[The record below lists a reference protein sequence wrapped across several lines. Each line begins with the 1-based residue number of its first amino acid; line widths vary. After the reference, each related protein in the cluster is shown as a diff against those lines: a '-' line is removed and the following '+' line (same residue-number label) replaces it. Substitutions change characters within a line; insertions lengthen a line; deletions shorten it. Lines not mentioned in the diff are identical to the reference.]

1 MNEFHDRPYP
11 DDVREI
17 AERLEARRPE
27 VSDVELDAVKVR
39 AMNRIRR
46 SAGGRRRGNSM
57 NRRGLLAPVM
67 MVAVLLC
74 GTGATLALSGQ
85 FSSKQ
90 SASQKQYGPPKG
102 CGKNPNKGAPPRHGC
117 KRKCPKGKRKNCKIS
132 GTNGADY
139 IRGGRRGDSIYAARG
154 NDHIYARHGGR
165 DTIHCG
171 GGRDVVYADWNDKVA
186 KDCEVV
192 HRSKKPKKHKTGKQG
207 TSGKSHGRRS

>member
-1 MNEFHDRPYP
+1 MGEFHDRQYP
-11 DDVREI
+11 DDLGDLAR
-17 AERLEARRPE
+17 RLDARRPE
-27 VSDVELDAVKVR
+27 VTDLELDGVKLK
-39 AMNRIRR
+39 AMERIRR
-46 SAGGRRRGNSM
+46 AAGGGRRKNSM

-90 SASQKQYGPPKG
+90 SASQKQYGPPHG
-102 CGKNPNKGAPPRHGC
+102 CGHNPNKGKPPRHGC
-117 KRKCPKGKRKNCKIS
+117 KRKCPKAKKKPCKMN

-139 IRGGRRGDSIYAARG
+139 MHGGRRGDRINSGRG

-165 DTIHCG
+165 DDIHCG

-192 HRSKKPKKHKTGKQG
+192 HRNKKPKKHK
-207 TSGKSHGRRS
+207 H